1 MSETDLH
8 IVDSSGWI
16 EFLSDGPGAD
26 TFRSM
31 ISRPDDLVVPAVTVY
46 ETVRWAL
53 VSADVN
59 RAQRV
64 AVTMRRSR
72 VIDLDADL
80 AVAAASLS
88 RLHGLA
94 MADSIIY
101 ATAQRFDATLWT
113 QDADFETLPG
123 VRYFPKLTRP

>member
-1 MSETDLH
+1 VEDDDMH
-8 IVDSSGWI
+8 IIDSSGWI
-16 EFLSDGPGAD
+16 EFLSVGPGAD
-26 TFRSM
+26 AFRPM
-31 ISRPDDLVVPAVTVY
+31 IALPDELVVPAITIY

-53 VSADVN
+53 MAADVN

-72 VIDLDADL
+72 VVDLDADL

-101 ATAQRFDATLWT
+101 ATAQRFGATLWT
-113 QDADFETLPG
+113 QNADFEALPG
-123 VRYFPKLTRP
+123 VRYFPKLNRP